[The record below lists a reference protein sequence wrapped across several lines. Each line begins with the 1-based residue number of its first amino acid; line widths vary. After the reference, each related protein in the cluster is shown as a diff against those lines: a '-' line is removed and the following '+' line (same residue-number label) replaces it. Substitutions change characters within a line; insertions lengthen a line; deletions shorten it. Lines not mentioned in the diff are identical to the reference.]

1 MPRELYDDPI
11 DDDDFESEIENHEF
25 DEFDA
30 DNFFVDELEFPYL
43 FENQRTFRAAD
54 L

>member
-11 DDDDFESEIENHEF
+11 DDEVFESEINHEF

-30 DNFFVDELEFPYL
+30 DDFFVDESEFPYL
-43 FENQRTFRAAD
+43 FENQNTFRAAD